1 MILEFSF
8 NYLSSSLIY
17 EKIILNTLELF
28 SLESKIVKDGDNL
41 FLYVKSDDSDELES
55 FANRLS
61 LELPHSIFL
70 HNTDVKIV
78 DEMPQESSALPL
90 ISKFPMAFCPKCLR
104 EVMDESNE
112 NYYNIFHE
120 CEVCGYSVE
129 GEKKSYKDDF
139 VNLAKSISSG
149 LVVEVN
155 TFYSKYFVG
164 QLGKKC
170 NEVDFDII
178 SYDLATTAHYTNAT
192 NSEMAALGAIEKPFV
207 KLKTNIKFKID
218 FEDIA
223 DELIRFKLP
232 DDLVLHFLLSELN
245 KLGINLI
252 FITKEK
258 LPLDVKFDLA
268 EYEKELEPIEV
279 VVGDNHIA
287 IVRGEKGL
295 PYQDLASNNNNLIP
309 HIGAFFSVI
318 KEHSLFDKTVAG
330 VNISKE
336 YHNNILVYC
345 KKFGTIEYL
354 SFAFKF
360 DSVKDVFDSIMSSNE
375 SGEKLVENFKNKFL
389 QHFEAIS
396 AITFNEEEFNVYKL
410 WGIVCIVLG
419 YSKDRNLLASAKVLE
434 DSASSFLGT
443 KGPRIDYKLK
453 RVDSKVYLD
462 PLMTIRTAMSFKLA
476 GVDRL
481 TLSYG
486 VIESFVEFVS
496 SQLDDIKEE
505 MKSDAVVVTGSLL
518 QNRHLFSKLSKE
530 VSVNHKLYFNKE
542 LPVDGK
548 NILYG
553 GNELF

>member
-1 MILEFSF
+1 MILRFSF

-17 EKIILNTLELF
+17 EKIILKTLALF
-28 SLESKIVKDGDNL
+28 SLDSKLVKNSDEL
-41 FLYVKSDDSDELES
+41 LLYVNSDDSDELES

-70 HNTDVKIV
+70 HNTDVKVV
-78 DEMPQESSALPL
+78 DEMPQESFILPNVPKL
-90 ISKFPMAFCPKCLR
+90 SMAFCPKCLR
-104 EVMDESNE
+104 EVMDEADE
-112 NYYNIFHE
+112 NYYNIFHK
-120 CEVCGYSVE
+120 CEVCGYDVE
-129 GEKKSYKDDF
+129 GEKKSYKEEF

-149 LVVEVN
+149 LVAEVN
-155 TFYSKYFVG
+155 TFYGKYY
-164 QLGKKC
+164 LGKIDKKC
-170 NEVDFDII
+170 SDVDFDIV
-178 SYDLATTAHYTNAT
+178 SYDLATLSHYTNAT
-192 NSEMAALGAIEKPFV
+192 NSEIAALGAIEKPFV
-207 KLKTNIKFKID
+207 KLKTNIKFKMD
-218 FEDIA
+218 FEDVA

-232 DDLVLHFLLSELN
+232 DDFVLHLLLCELH

-258 LPLDVKFDLA
+258 LLSDVKFDLV
-268 EYEKELEPIEV
+268 EYEKEQEPIEA

-295 PYQDLASNNNNLIP
+295 PHQNLSNSNDLIP

-330 VNISKE
+330 LNISKE
-336 YHNNILVYC
+336 YHNNMLIYS

-354 SFAFKF
+354 SFGFEF
-360 DSVKDVFDSIMSSNE
+360 SSVKDVFDSIISSNE
-375 SGEKLVENFKNKFL
+375 SGKKLVENFKNKFPE
-389 QHFEAIS
+389 HFEAIS
-396 AITFNEEEFNVYKL
+396 AIAFNEKEFNVYKL
-410 WGIVCIVLG
+410 WGIVAIVLG
-419 YSKDRNLLASAKVLE
+419 YSKETNLTKAAKVLE
-434 DSASSFLGT
+434 ESASLFLGT

-453 RVDSKVYLD
+453 RVDSKVYID

-476 GVDRL
+476 GVDKL

-486 VIESFVEFVS
+486 CVESFVEFIS
-496 SQLDDIKEE
+496 SQFDDIKDE
-505 MKSDAVVVTGSLL
+505 MKSDAVVATGSLL

-530 VSVNHKLYFNKE
+530 VSINHNLYFNKE
-542 LPVDGK
+542 LPIDGK